1 MDAAVDPT
9 AGQFDLNED
18 QRAIQEMADAF
29 AQDRVAPNA
38 LEWDR
43 NHHFPADVIRET
55 GPLGLGGIYV
65 RDDVGGSALGRLD
78 AVLVFEALSK
88 ACPAFSSF
96 ISIHNMS
103 TWMIDRFGNEEQRQ
117 RFIPKLTSMEWLASY
132 CLTEPGSGSDAA
144 ALKTRA
150 VRSGGNGSDY
160 VVNGAKQ
167 FISGAGDS
175 DVYVT
180 MVRTGVD
187 GPKGISTLVVPKDAP
202 GLSFGA
208 VENKMGWH
216 MQSTRQVIFEDC
228 KVPAENLLSD
238 EGAGFGIA
246 MSGLDGGRLNIAA
259 CSLGGAQSALDKAV
273 SYTAER
279 KAFGQAINQF
289 QALQFKLAD
298 METELQ
304 AARIFLYTA
313 ASKLDRKAPDA
324 GKWSAM
330 AKRFVT
336 DTGFNVA
343 NDALQLHGGYGYLH
357 DYGVE
362 KLVRDLRVHQILE
375 GTNEI
380 MRVIIARALIGRN

>member
-1 MDAAVDPT
+1 MDKSVDAA
-9 AGQFDLNED
+9 AAQFELNED
-18 QRAIQEMADAF
+18 QRAIQEMAEAF
-29 AQDRVAPNA
+29 AQDRVAPHA

-43 NHHFPADVIRET
+43 NRHFPADVIRET
-55 GPLGLGGIYV
+55 GALGLGGIYV

-78 AVLVFEALSK
+78 AVLVFEALSR

-96 ISIHNMS
+96 ISIHNMAS
-103 TWMIDRFGNEEQRQ
+103 WMIDRFGNEEQRQ
-117 RFIPKLTSMEWLASY
+117 RFLPKLTSMEWLASY

-160 VVNGAKQ
+160 VLNGAKQ
-167 FISGAGDS
+167 FISGAGDT
-175 DVYVT
+175 DLYVT
-180 MVRTGVD
+180 MVRTGED
-187 GPKGISTLVVPKDAP
+187 GPKGVSTLVVPKDAP

-208 VENKMGWH
+208 LENKMGWH

-238 EGAGFGIA
+238 EGEGFRIA
-246 MSGLDGGRLNIAA
+246 MAGLDGGRLNIAA

-273 SYTAER
+273 AYTAER
-279 KAFGQAINQF
+279 KAFGKTINQF

-304 AARIFLYTA
+304 AARIFLYAA
-313 ASKLDRKAPDA
+313 ASKLDRKAHDA
-324 GKWSAM
+324 SKWSAM
-330 AKRFVT
+330 AKRLVT
-336 DTGFNVA
+336 DTGFQVA

-380 MRVIIARALIGRN
+380 MRVIIARALIGR

>member
-1 MDAAVDPT
+1 MDAAVGPT
-9 AGQFDLNED
+9 PGQFDLNED
-18 QRAIQEMADAF
+18 QRAIQEMAEAF
-29 AQDRVAPNA
+29 AADRVAPNA

-43 NHHFPADVIRET
+43 NHHFPRDVIRET
-55 GPLGLGGIYV
+55 GPLGLGGIYIAE
-65 RDDVGGSALGRLD
+65 DVGGSGLGRLD
-78 AVLVFEALSK
+78 AVLIFEALSR
-88 ACPAFSSF
+88 ACPGFASF
-96 ISIHNMS
+96 ISIHNMAS
-103 TWMIDRFGNEEQRQ
+103 WMIDKFGSEEQRQ
-117 RFIPKLTSMEWLASY
+117 RLLPKLTSMEWLGSY

-150 VRSGGNGSDY
+150 VRSPGNGGDY

-180 MVRTGVD
+180 MVRTGEE
-187 GPKGISTLVVPKDAP
+187 GPKGISTLVIPKDAP

-208 VENKMGWH
+208 LENKMGWH

-228 KVPAENLLSD
+228 KVPAENLLSG

-246 MSGLDGGRLNIAA
+246 MAGLDGGRLNIAA
-259 CSLGGAQSALDKAV
+259 CSLGGAQSALDKAI

-279 KAFGQAINQF
+279 KAFGKPINQF

-313 ASKLDRKAPDA
+313 AAKLDRKASDA

-330 AKRFVT
+330 AKRLVT

-357 DYGVE
+357 DYGIE

-380 MRVIIARALIGRN
+380 MRVIIARSLVGR

>member
-1 MDAAVDPT
+1 MDAAV
-9 AGQFDLNED
+9 GSSQFELNED
-18 QRAIQEMADAF
+18 QRAIQDMVEAF
-29 AQDRVAPNA
+29 AAEKVAPFA

-43 NHHFPADVIRET
+43 TKHFPADVIRET
-55 GPLGLGGIYV
+55 SALGLGGIYV
-65 RDDVGGSALGRLD
+65 RDDVGGSDLGRLD
-78 AVLVFEALSK
+78 AVLVFEALSR
-88 ACPAFSSF
+88 ACPGFSSF
-96 ISIHNMS
+96 ISIHNMA

-117 RFIPKLTSMEWLASY
+117 RLVPKLTSMEWLGSY

-150 VRSGGNGSDY
+150 VRSSGNGSDY

-167 FISGAGDS
+167 FISGAGDT

-180 MVRTGVD
+180 MVRTGED

-208 VENKMGWH
+208 NEPKRGWH

-228 KVPAENLLSD
+228 KVPAENLLSG

-246 MSGLDGGRLNIAA
+246 MAGLDGGRLNIAA

-273 SYTAER
+273 AYTAER
-279 KAFGQAINQF
+279 KAFGKTINQF

-298 METELQ
+298 MEIELQ
-304 AARIFLYTA
+304 AARVFLYTA
-313 ASKLDRKAPDA
+313 ASKLDRKAPNA
-324 GKWSAM
+324 SKWSAM

-336 DTGFNVA
+336 DTGFDVA
-343 NDALQLHGGYGYLH
+343 NQALQLHGGYGYLH
-357 DYGVE
+357 DYGIE

-380 MRVIIARALIGRN
+380 MRMIVARHLIGR

>member
-1 MDAAVDPT
+1 MDASADPT
-9 AGQFDLNED
+9 AGQFELNEE

-29 AQDRVAPNA
+29 AQDCVAPHA

-43 NHHFPADVIRET
+43 DHRFPADVIRQT
-55 GPLGLGGIYV
+55 GQLGFGGIYV
-65 RDDVGGSALGRLD
+65 RDDVGGSGLKRLD

-96 ISIHNMS
+96 ISIHNMGA
-103 TWMIDRFGNEEQRQ
+103 WMIDTFGNEEQRQ
-117 RFIPKLTSMEWLASY
+117 RFLPKLTSMEWLASY

-150 VRSGGNGSDY
+150 VKSGGDY
-160 VVNGAKQ
+160 VLNGAKQ

-175 DVYVT
+175 DIYVT
-180 MVRTGVD
+180 MVRTGQE
-187 GPKGISTLVVPKDAP
+187 GPKGISTLIVPKDAP

-208 VENKMGWH
+208 QEHKMGWH

-228 KVPAENLLSD
+228 KVPAKNLLSD
-238 EGAGFGIA
+238 EGAGFRIA

-259 CSLGGAQSALDKAV
+259 CSLGGAQSALEKALA
-273 SYTAER
+273 YTADR

-289 QALQFKLAD
+289 QALQFRLAD

-336 DTGFNVA
+336 DTGFKVA
-343 NDALQLHGGYGYLH
+343 NEALQLHGGYGYLH

-375 GTNEI
+375 GSNEI
-380 MRVIIARALIGRN
+380 MRVIIARALIGRD

>member
-1 MDAAVDPT
+1 MDATVDGT
-9 AGQFDLNED
+9 AAQFELNED
-18 QRAIQEMADAF
+18 QRAIQDMARAF
-29 AQDRVAPNA
+29 AADRVAPNA

-43 NHHFPADVIRET
+43 NHHFPDDVIRET
-55 GPLGLGGIYV
+55 GPLGFGGIYV
-65 RDDVGGSALGRLD
+65 RDDVGGSGLGRLD
-78 AVLVFEALSK
+78 AVLIFEALSH
-88 ACPAFSSF
+88 ACPAFASF
-96 ISIHNMS
+96 ISIHNMAS
-103 TWMIDRFGNEEQRQ
+103 WMIDMFGNDEQRQ
-117 RFIPKLTSMEWLASY
+117 RFLPKLTSMEWLGSY

-144 ALKTRA
+144 ALKTKA
-150 VRSGGNGSDY
+150 VRSGGNGSDF

-180 MVRTGVD
+180 MVRTGED

-208 VENKMGWH
+208 IENKMGWH

-228 KVPAENLLSD
+228 QVPAENLLTG
-238 EGAGFGIA
+238 EGAGFRIA
-246 MSGLDGGRLNIAA
+246 MAGLDGGRLNIAA
-259 CSLGGAQSALDKAV
+259 CSLGGAQSALGKALT
-273 SYTAER
+273 YAGER
-279 KAFGQAINQF
+279 KAFGQKINQF

-304 AARIFLYTA
+304 AARMLLYTA
-313 ASKLDRKAPDA
+313 ASKLDRKTHDA
-324 GKWSAM
+324 SKWSAM

-336 DTGFNVA
+336 DTGFDIA
-343 NDALQLHGGYGYLH
+343 NDALQIHGGYGYLH

-380 MRVIIARALIGRN
+380 MRVIIARHLIGR